1 MIPDF
6 EALSEAEECAR
17 LSRAFNTYFD
27 SRFSFREV
35 ALLIQN
41 IEALLLVMKENCANP
56 DSDDFVNALD
66 LISTVALRLKYNML
80 SDMASWLC
88 ASNDLGPDERREA
101 IEASLKI
108 VKRMRAWAL
117 RHPF

>member
-41 IEALLLVMKENCANP
+41 IEALLLVMKENSANP
-56 DSDDFVNALD
+56 DSDDFVNSLD